1 VNGSYLLDSNIIISL
16 FKGDKKTTKW
26 LLNAESVFVPYVVI
40 GELYYGAYK
49 SGQKK
54 SNMKKIDDFIS
65 FSSILNSTADT
76 SKLYGFIKNQLKT
89 QGKPMPENDI
99 WIAALAIQYGVT
111 LITRDNHFNNVKN
124 LPVEIWP

>member
-16 FKGDKKTTKW
+16 FNGDKKTTKW